1 MSILSSTNT
10 GKLAFSPKTKEEL
23 IKIIEDEIEKNGL
36 NCSLNH
42 INTSKITDMSYLFAS
57 SLFNGDI
64 SKWDV
69 SRVTNM
75 RRMFSYSHFT
85 GENGGISKWDVS
97 RVKDMYEMFENSDFN
112 SDVSDW
118 VADVGCSWGFMFF
131 RCPIQSKYKPRFY
144 KFD

>member
-23 IKIIEDEIEKNGL
+23 IQIIENEIEKNGL

-42 INTSKITDMSYLFAS
+42 INTSKITDMSYLFRGS
-57 SLFNGDI
+57 NFDGDI

-69 SRVTNM
+69 SNVRNM

-85 GENGGISKWDVS
+85 GENGGISKWNVR
-97 RVKDMYEMFENSDFN
+97 RVKDMYEMFENSHFN
-112 SDVSDW
+112 SDISDW
-118 VADVGCSWGFMFF
+118 VADYGCSVGFMFF
-131 RCPIQSKYKPRFY
+131 RCLIKSKYKPRFY